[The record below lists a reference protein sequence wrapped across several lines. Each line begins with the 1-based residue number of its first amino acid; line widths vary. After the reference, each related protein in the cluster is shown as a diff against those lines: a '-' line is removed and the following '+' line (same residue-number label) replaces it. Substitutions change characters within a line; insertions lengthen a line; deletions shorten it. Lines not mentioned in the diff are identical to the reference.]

1 MKLYTKKF
9 AAALFTIFIAGV
21 SQMVTAQEV
30 QFSQFYA
37 SSLYLNPAL
46 AGVENDFTFN
56 TNFRS
61 QWVSS
66 SSSQVT
72 TQLSAIM
79 PLYKS
84 GGRKSLM
91 GGVGLG
97 LFTDGS
103 GAGGAMRQTG
113 FRASYAYSFGLD
125 NDLNRFSFGAQ
136 AGFTQRSIDANA
148 QWGSQYV
155 AGNYDPNVTPDNI
168 GISNRTSYPVF
179 NLGAFWS
186 FNPARNYYRAG
197 TSIYSG
203 IAVGNVNRPN
213 VSLTD
218 NGTDALPVVLK
229 YHGGL
234 ELHGNR
240 KFNFGPQVLIAA
252 TEGHGNQI
260 NAGISANYKLVDNPF
275 GLFGNTDLLFSGWY
289 RVGNGVI
296 AAIGLS
302 NATYTLGFSYDV
314 TTSSLGNYNNGNG
327 AYEISF
333 SIRNAKD
340 KRRRRFDTPR
350 I

>member
-46 AGVENDFTFN
+46 AGVENDFTVN
-56 TNFRS
+56 SNFRS
-61 QWVSS
+61 QWISS
-66 SSSQVT
+66 SSSQIT

-79 PLYKS
+79 PLYAS
-84 GGRKSLM
+84 SGRKGLM

-125 NDLNRFSFGAQ
+125 NDLHRFSFGAQ
-136 AGFTQRSIDANA
+136 AGFTQRNIDANA
-148 QWGSQYV
+148 QWGSQYDN
-155 AGNYDPNVTPDNI
+155 GNYNPNLVPDNV
-168 GISNRTSYPVF
+168 GVNNRVSHGVF

-197 TSIYSG
+197 TSGYSG
-203 IAVGNVNRPN
+203 IAIGNLNRPN

-218 NGTDALPVVLK
+218 NGTDQLPVVIK

-234 ELHGNR
+234 ELHGTR
-240 KFNFGPQVLIAA
+240 KLNFGPQVLVAA
-252 TEGHGNQI
+252 TQGHGNQI
-260 NAGISANYKLVDNPF
+260 NAGISANYKLIDNPF

-296 AAIGLS
+296 AAVGIS
-302 NATYTLGFSYDV
+302 NATYTLGFSYDL
-314 TTSSLGNYNNGNG
+314 TTSSLSNYNNGNG